1 MAETIMHKI
10 GLISA
15 ETVRM
20 FYSQICFRNKLFFK
34 IKIPNAKTL
43 KAMRDADD
51 GKTQKARSVHKL
63 FEGLN

>member
-20 FYSQICFRNKLFFK
+20 FYSQICFRNKLLFK

-43 KAMRDADD
+43 KAMRDANE
-51 GKTQKARSVHKL
+51 GRTHKARNVREL
-63 FEGLN
+63 FEDLD